1 MSMTMR
7 WRCAFAAAAIAL
19 GAQSVLAQPVNGCPP
34 GQAMQSSDPSGRTI
48 TCVPIPDTAN
58 ILNLLNAE
66 TAAREA
72 GDQALH
78 ARIDGLTEADIVGR
92 WSVSGTTSCLQS
104 SNGFNTTTMTPL
116 IPATGSTTVS
126 QISGTFI
133 GTRTFNAGG
142 TGHSVGTSHSM
153 TFPGTFFGTTF
164 SGIAGTGGGSVATL
178 DAGFTWTIEADGTL
192 LIDDGTIV
200 QPFTAPP
207 SRVGFT
213 VTIANVPPF
222 VGHISKDRRTITL
235 THPGMSIETSTV
247 HDPAGVVAFPPTP
260 RFCARAR
267 VLTRLPD

>member
-1 MSMTMR
+1 
-7 WRCAFAAAAIAL
+7 
-19 GAQSVLAQPVNGCPP
+19 
-34 GQAMQSSDPSGRTI
+34 
-48 TCVPIPDTAN
+48 
-58 ILNLLNAE
+58 
-66 TAAREA
+66 
-72 GDQALH
+72 
-78 ARIDGLTEADIVGR
+78 
-92 WSVSGTTSCLQS
+92 
-104 SNGFNTTTMTPL
+104 MTPL

-153 TFPGTFFGTTF
+153 TLPGTFFGTTF
-164 SGIAGTGGGSVATL
+164 SGIAGTGRASVATL
-178 DAGFTWTIEADGTL
+178 DAGFTWTIQVDGTL

-213 VTIANVPPF
+213 VTIANTPPF

-247 HDPAGVVAFPPTP
+247 HDPAGAVAFPP
-260 RFCARAR
+260 RRGSARGRASLR
-267 VLTRLPD
+267 GCRTDYDRKKGSGPFSKKFSKKGSGPFFP

>member
-1 MSMTMR
+1 MTMR
-7 WRCAFAAAAIAL
+7 LRCALAAAAIAL
-19 GAQSVLAQPVNGCPP
+19 GAQSVLAQKMNGCPP
-34 GQAMQSSDPSGRTI
+34 GQAMQSSDPSGHKI

-72 GDQALH
+72 ADQALH
-78 ARIDGLTEADIVGR
+78 ARIDRLTEADIVGR

-126 QISGTFI
+126 QLSGTFI

-142 TGHSVGTSHSM
+142 TGHSVGTSHTM

-164 SGIAGTGGGSVATL
+164 SGIAGTGGASVATL
-178 DAGFTWTIEADGTL
+178 DAGFTWTIQADGTL
-192 LIDDGTIV
+192 LIDDDSTIP

-207 SRVGFT
+207 LRVGFA
-213 VTIANVPPF
+213 VTILNVPPF

-247 HDPAGVVAFPPTP
+247 LDPAGVAAFPPTP